1 MDKRIEV
8 KTWDNVKTRN
18 VPPQIIVNLD
28 VNDIDSIG
36 DTITTVVI
44 NRNGKLARINLR
56 LAHCDGK
63 LKASVSSDGL
73 DKSTE
78 KTVSAKF
85 CWENNNGEFDYPTG
99 HPNRR

>member
-8 KTWDNVKTRN
+8 RQWDNVKSRN
-18 VPPQIIVNLD
+18 VPPQIIINLD
-28 VNDIDSIG
+28 ADDVDSIG

-56 LAHCDGK
+56 LAQNNGK
-63 LKASVSSDGL
+63 VKASVTADGL
-73 DKSTE
+73 KNQVV

-85 CWENNNGEFDYPTG
+85 CWEINEHGDLEYPK
-99 HPNRR
+99 